1 MRTSATTDSAPFASR
16 SVTEH
21 LARGAGALW
30 LLVLTSK
37 LGSDQQ
43 ALALV
48 CGLAAL
54 VLLRG
59 CPLCWTVGLYGT
71 LRARL
76 RRGS

>member
-1 MRTSATTDSAPFASR
+1 
-16 SVTEH
+16 
-21 LARGAGALW
+21 LARGAGALG

-37 LGSDQQ
+37 LGSGQQ
-43 ALALV
+43 TLALV

-71 LRARL
+71 LRAWL
-76 RRGS
+76 RRGR